1 MVWRH
6 EVYIFRK
13 KFEQKCKERDINCAN
28 NLSAITSSFRYKA
41 FSLNSLDKAYCCKTS
56 YVELVRTI
64 FFDGDC

>member
-1 MVWRH
+1 MDKNGLAARSVHIPKKVRAK
-6 EVYIFRK
+6 VYLY
-13 KFEQKCKERDINCAN
+13 

>member
-13 KFEQKCKERDINCAN
+13 KFEQKCKERDIVPTICPR
-28 NLSAITSSFRYKA
+28 SSSFRYKA